1 MSGPALPDGLLVA
14 WYGDDFTGSAA
25 VAEAM
30 TFAGLPAVLF
40 FDVPTPER
48 LARFAGYRG
57 IGIAG
62 IARSKSPAWMR
73 STLPPIFEA
82 LRALHAPITQYK
94 ICSTFDSSPEIGS
107 IGAAID
113 IGAPILGDDW
123 IPLVAAAPA
132 IRRYQAFGNLF
143 TRVGATAHRL
153 DRDPTMSRHP
163 VTPMHEAD
171 VQLHLASQTARPI
184 GLVDL
189 VAMKTETADAA
200 LAAERARGA
209 EIIALD
215 VLDDETL
222 GEAGR
227 LIWQN
232 RGSRLFA
239 VGSQGLQYAL
249 IEHWRRQGLVQARDG
264 GAGAGRADHLA
275 IVSGSCSPVTAR
287 QIDWAEAHGF
297 RPIRIDAALAVD
309 ERAWSGEIDRAATEA
324 LGILGSG
331 ADPILYTAKG
341 PDDPSLAA
349 FREALERSRRPA
361 EDVSQRVGEG
371 LGRILD
377 RVLREAHLRRGVIAG
392 GDTSGHGALVL
403 GIYALTALAP
413 TVPGA
418 ALFRAHSDHL
428 AHDGLEI
435 ALKGGQMGT
444 EDYFGRIRAGGG
456 YS

>member
-1 MSGPALPDGLLVA
+1 MSAAGLPDGLLVA

-62 IARSKSPAWMR
+62 IARSKSTDWMR
-73 STLPPIFEA
+73 EALPPIFEA
-82 LRALHAPITQYK
+82 LRGLRAPVTQYK
-94 ICSTFDSSPEIGS
+94 VCSTFDSAPEVGS

-113 IGAPILGDDW
+113 VGGPIFGGDW
-123 IPLVAAAPA
+123 VPLVVAAPA

-143 TRVGATAHRL
+143 TRIGGTAHRL

-171 VQLHLASQTARPI
+171 VRLHLAGQTARPT

-189 VAMKTETADAA
+189 VAMKSGTADAA
-200 LAAERARGA
+200 LTAERERGA
-209 EIIALD
+209 QIIALD
-215 VLDDETL
+215 VVDEETL
-222 GEAGR
+222 GEVGR
-227 LIWQN
+227 LVWEN
-232 RGSRLFA
+232 RGPSLFA
-239 VGSQGLQYAL
+239 VGSQGLEYAL
-249 IEHWRRQGLVQARDG
+249 IAHWRRHGLVQAQDACAC
-264 GAGAGRADHLA
+264 AGPAEHLA
-275 IVSGSCSPVTAR
+275 VVSGSCSPVTAR

-297 RPIRIDAALAVD
+297 RPIRVDAALAVD
-309 ERAWSGEIDRAATEA
+309 ERAWSGEIDRAATAA
-324 LGILGSG
+324 LGILDSG

-341 PDDPSLAA
+341 PDDPALAA
-349 FREALERSRRPA
+349 FGAALEASRRPA

-377 RVLREAHLRRGVIAG
+377 RILRDGRLRRGVIAG

-456 YS
+456 SS